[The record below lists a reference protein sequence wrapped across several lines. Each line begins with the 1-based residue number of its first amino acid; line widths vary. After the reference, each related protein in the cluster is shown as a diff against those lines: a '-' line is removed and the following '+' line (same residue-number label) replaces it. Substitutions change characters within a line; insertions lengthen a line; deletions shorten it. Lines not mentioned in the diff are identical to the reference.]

1 MALAGM
7 KRGAV
12 TAQRP
17 ICQTPLKASAIPN
30 SHSLPHFPSTLD
42 IT

>member
-1 MALAGM
+1 MAFAGR

-12 TAQRP
+12 TAQRL
-17 ICQTPLKASAIPN
+17 ICQTLQLASAIPN
-30 SHSLPHFPSTLD
+30 SHSHPHFPSTLD